1 VTAIP
6 SNRVRARG
14 KLGCGRESFVGV
26 VVQFIEKEMEGE
38 RAGRRGGRVCAHGS
52 LAALGWERKGKGRRR
67 RGWGPLVSERK
78 GRE

>member
-1 VTAIP
+1 MSRRLGAG
-6 SNRVRARG
+6 RLERAAERA
-14 KLGCGRESFVGV
+14 
-26 VVQFIEKEMEGE
+26 GE

-67 RGWGPLVSERK
+67 RGWGPPVSERK